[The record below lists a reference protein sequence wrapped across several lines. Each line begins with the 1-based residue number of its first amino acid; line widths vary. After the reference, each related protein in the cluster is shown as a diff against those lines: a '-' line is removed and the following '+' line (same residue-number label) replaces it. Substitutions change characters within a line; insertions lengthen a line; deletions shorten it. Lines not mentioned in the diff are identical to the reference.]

1 MLSSTTY
8 QSHWKQ
14 TALPYLVIVI
24 VITLAP
30 CREAS
35 AQVTNEELSKE
46 TAAREYEVGTDSK
59 VMGFVF
65 GLRAGAA
72 IPTQKVL
79 KNTGNGTSIG
89 PLVNAE
95 VLYALREWVRVG
107 MMLEWHQHSINLW
120 GPELGTLGVFSILPT
135 VEFRPDRSTRER
147 LGWESFVNYDLGLR
161 SLIPYVSLG
170 LGANVHSFS
179 NSKEVTDRAGSFSTT
194 FALRVATGIDIAL
207 NSKWSLNTEVAWN
220 SDSGT
225 YKFNGQEADFN
236 ASTLNLLVG
245 IRTQF

>member
-8 QSHWKQ
+8 QSQSKK
-14 TALPYLVIVI
+14 TTFPFLVILI

-30 CREAS
+30 CCAAY

-46 TAAREYEVGTDSK
+46 TPTYADEVRTDSK
-59 VMGFVF
+59 PMGLVF

-89 PLVNAE
+89 PLVNGE

-107 MMLEWHQHSINLW
+107 MMLEWHQHSIDLW
-120 GPELGTLGVFSILPT
+120 GPKLGTLGVFSILPT

-147 LGWESFVNYDLGLR
+147 LGWESFVNYDLGLK

-179 NSKEVTDRAGSFSTT
+179 NSKEVADRAGSFSTT

>member
-8 QSHWKQ
+8 QSQWKE
-14 TALPYLVIVI
+14 TTLPCLVILI

-30 CREAS
+30 CREAY

-46 TAAREYEVGTDSK
+46 TPTREDEVRTDSK
-59 VMGFVF
+59 PMGLVF

-72 IPTQKVL
+72 LPTEKVL

-89 PLVNAE
+89 PLVNGE

-120 GPELGTLGVFSILPT
+120 GPKLGTLGVFSILPT

-147 LGWESFVNYDLGLR
+147 LGWESFVNYDLGLK

-179 NSKEVTDRAGSFSTT
+179 NSNEVTDRAGSFSTT

-207 NSKWSLNTEVAWN
+207 NSKWSLNTELAWN